1 MLKCLERNYDFFKVI
16 VWIRV
21 KKEDFEIV
29 KSFGIKEIGIFVLC
43 LDYYIFKKFKMIW
56 SQVMK

>member
-56 SQVMK
+56 S